1 MTDCDKKLQRQIE
14 ALERQFMQQRKDRQ
28 STLTLGGALRVNVDE
43 VFVGRQDG
51 QRALAELRREL
62 QRRGVQPPSQS

>member
-1 MTDCDKKLQRQIE
+1 MTDCDKKLQREIE
-14 ALERQFMQQRKDRQ
+14 ALEHQIVQQIRDRQ
-28 STLTLGGALRVNVDE
+28 STLTLGGALRVNVDQ

-62 QRRGVQPPSQS
+62 QRRNPQAGSP